1 MFIRYAFVADSV
13 MLDANGKMSAIGIF
27 DTIGAIQFP
36 TVHRDMTLVAN
47 LEGNISEQGE
57 HKITV
62 ELRDNDSNK
71 LASLDQTVA
80 FKSPETVQGNIRAGL
95 IVKLQDLLF
104 IKPGRYEFVLF
115 GDDRFLG
122 RVSFAILNIKTK
134 TAGKG

>member
-1 MFIRYAFVADSV
+1 MFIRYAFIADSV

-62 ELRDNDSNK
+62 ELRDDDSNK
-71 LASLDQTVA
+71 LASLDQMVT
-80 FKSPETVQGNIRAGL
+80 FKNPTTVQGSIRAGL
-95 IVKLQDLLF
+95 ILKIQDLLF
-104 IKPGRYEFVLF
+104 QKPGRYEFVIF
-115 GDDRFLG
+115 GDERFLG
-122 RVSFAILNIKTK
+122 RVSFAILSIKTK
-134 TAGKG
+134 TVGE